1 MEGVFGGKGI
11 IEDRVLDPAERV
23 FEFFLNQ
30 LRLRDGVLKDQLE
43 PRAGVAWNEVAT
55 RVNGAIEK
63 GLLRDENGV
72 LSPTE
77 LGWRFSN
84 EIQAVFLP

>member
-1 MEGVFGGKGI
+1 MQGVWEGKGI
-11 IEDRVLDPAERV
+11 IEDRVLDPAELV

-30 LRLRDGVLKDQLE
+30 FRLRDGVLKAQLE
-43 PRAGVAWNEVAT
+43 PRAGIAWNEVSA
-55 RVNGAIEK
+55 RVSDAIEK

-72 LSPTE
+72 LAPTG

-84 EIQAVFLP
+84 EIQAIFLP

>member
-1 MEGVFGGKGI
+1 MKGVWEGGGI
-11 IEDRVLDPAERV
+11 IEDRNMDPDERV

-43 PRAGVAWNEVAT
+43 PRAGVAWNEVAAK
-55 RVNGAIEK
+55 VGVAIEK
-63 GLLRDENGV
+63 GLLREDNKL

-77 LGWRFSN
+77 LGWRFVN
-84 EIQAVFLP
+84 ELQAIFLP

>member
-1 MEGVFGGKGI
+1 MKGVWDGNSL
-11 IEDRVLDPAERV
+11 IEDRVLDADERV

-43 PRAGVAWNEVAT
+43 PRTGVAWSDVSG
-55 RVNGAIEK
+55 RVQTAVDK
-63 GLLRDENGV
+63 GLLREENR
-72 LSPTE
+72 LLLPTE

-84 EIQAVFLP
+84 EIQALFLP